1 MTYHELL
8 REEETNSKGKGKRA
22 KFPQRTQSKATVGT
36 EGDRQPE
43 SLRE

>member
-1 MTYHELL
+1 MTYYELL
-8 REEETNSKGKGKRA
+8 REEETISKAKGERA
-22 KFPQRTQSKATVGT
+22 KFPQGVQTKVAGGT